1 MMLQLTKW
9 GEPIHQRPCTVLML
23 DTTFLSYLPSMHT
36 GKEVW
41 LLDPVTQH
49 KRASWLLLKKI
60 LVTVWGIVLV
70 ADMIKVSQRCNGRRT
85 LSKVTYLEPSW
96 VCRFKHLGCSLP
108 RLLIAT
114 LHLSFIKLHGSWHK
128 STLNQVHRILYT
140 AGCLSLVTT
149 QIPSIGL
156 MGEVYNTL
164 VLGI

>member
-9 GEPIHQRPCTVLML
+9 CEPIHQRPCTVLML
-23 DTTFLSYLPSMHT
+23 DIIFLSYLPSMHT

-41 LLDPVTQH
+41 CD
-49 KRASWLLLKKI
+49 KGASWLLLREI

-70 ADMIKVSQRCNGRRT
+70 ADMIKVSQRRNGRRT

-96 VCRFKHLGCSLP
+96 VCRFEHLGCGLP
-108 RLLIAT
+108 RLLVAT
-114 LHLSFIKLHGSWHK
+114 LHFSVIKLHGSWHK

-156 MGEVYNTL
+156 MGEVYNIL
-164 VLGI
+164 LLGI